1 MNVMTP
7 WKTQLEQILEL
18 PIDTRTLAG
27 SDWRED
33 LETADQRDTQP
44 QPGQQFTLKDGSVRF
59 VVRADVRQVEFF
71 DVEKGALT
79 DKERRFVAWMLE
91 QLKPGAQHAQ
101 STGSEAERKH
111 RALGEWMQA
120 QLEEGK
126 TKVIIPEEHN
136 QGGRLYQEMVP
147 FLLVSE
153 QEAKRTGSGYREL
166 EKLLK
171 SFFEE
176 EVVLIPLQDKEWLIL
191 GPGSLV
197 HDERDGRGDDEEE
210 SVEEQLTGI
219 CLGLHDMLASEWIG
233 ECHVA
238 VGLPIRPNESAVE
251 TTSVLRETIM
261 LGRKFHSGGNIHL
274 PWMIHLERLLGSIP
288 EAQRIHYME
297 QMMSRSDVLFEPEIV
312 GTLETYFNMNCNVS
326 DTAKKLFIH
335 RNTLLYRLDKLKQD
349 TGLDVRL
356 FRDAVLVKL
365 ILLLYKVTKRK

>member
-1 MNVMTP
+1 MNAIMP
-7 WKTQLEQILEL
+7 WKTQLEQVLEL
-18 PIDTRTLAG
+18 PIETRTLA
-27 SDWRED
+27 R
-33 LETADQRDTQP
+33 TAWHEEMAQAAEEHGEAPLAGQRFALR
-44 QPGQQFTLKDGSVRF
+44 GGGARF
-59 VVRADVRQVEFF
+59 VVRADARQVEFF
-71 DVEKGALT
+71 DVGKDKLT
-79 DKERRFVAWMLE
+79 DKEQRLVAWMLE
-91 QLKPGAQHAQ
+91 HLKPGKQDANGAA
-101 STGSEAERKH
+101 TELERSH
-111 RALGEWMQA
+111 TALGEWIQA

-126 TKVIIPEEHN
+126 TKAFIPEEYN
-136 QGGRLYQEMVP
+136 RDGRLYQEMVP

-153 QEAKRTGSGYREL
+153 QEAKGSGYGEL

-176 EVVLIPLQDKEWLIL
+176 DVVLIPLQEKEWLIL
-191 GPGSLV
+191 GPGALV
-197 HDERDGRGDDEEE
+197 HDESDGRADDEEE
-210 SVEEQLTGI
+210 SVEEQLAGI
-219 CLGLHDMLASEWIG
+219 CYGLHDMLASEWIG

-261 LGRKFHSGGNIHL
+261 LGRKFHMGENIHL

-288 EAQRIHYME
+288 EAQRIRYME
-297 QMMSRSDVLFEPEIV
+297 QMMSRSDVLFEPEIMT
-312 GTLETYFNMNCNVS
+312 TLETYFHMNCNVS